1 MVDSVSNTSNAL
13 NIVDAQGNVSQDI
26 VSGNFDAILGENSSL
41 GPDALALLKA
51 QQKISLDMERFQL
64 ASQIVK
70 DQDETKKQMIRN
82 S

>member
-1 MVDSVSNTSNAL
+1 MVDSVNNVSNSTG
-13 NIVDAQGNVSQDI
+13 IVDAQGNISQDI
-26 VSGNFDAILGENSSL
+26 VNGNFDSILGADSSL

-51 QQKISLDMERFQL
+51 QQKISLDMQRFQL